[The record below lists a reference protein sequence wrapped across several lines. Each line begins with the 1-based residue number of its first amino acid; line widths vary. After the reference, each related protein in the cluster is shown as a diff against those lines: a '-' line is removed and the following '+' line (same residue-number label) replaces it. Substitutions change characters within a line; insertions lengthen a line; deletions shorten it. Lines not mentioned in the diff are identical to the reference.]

1 MKYVCLLRGVNVSG
15 KNKISV
21 SELRKLLESN
31 NFKNVSTYLNSGNI
45 IFESEIIDKDILM
58 KDIRNIICDYF
69 NLSVPFIIISLNELE
84 DILDNNP
91 SWWGSSDKN
100 IYDNIIFVIPPFKP
114 SDVFNSVGSPS
125 EGIDIVL
132 EYKSVIF
139 WSFDLK
145 KYRKSN
151 WWVKTASL
159 PIKDSITIRTGNT
172 IKKILNI
179 CHSK

>member
-15 KNKISV
+15 KNKISM

-84 DILDNNP
+84 DMMDV
-91 SWWGSSDKN
+91 
-100 IYDNIIFVIPPFKP
+100 IIIWVV
-114 SDVFNSVGSPS
+114 DA
-125 EGIDIVL
+125 L
-132 EYKSVIF
+132 KSF
-139 WSFDLK
+139 L
-145 KYRKSN
+145 
-151 WWVKTASL
+151 
-159 PIKDSITIRTGNT
+159 
-172 IKKILNI
+172 
-179 CHSK
+179 